1 MTRRQCAGHNDTS
14 PHQGA
19 WKRKERKG
27 TESEPLCVLL
37 VRLGISPRYRAVKII
52 SYHIL
57 QVKNASISFSMAITV
72 RKYVPVE
79 RNCVEANGRR
89 HALSAID
96 YAADYNAA
104 VLLYY

>member
-1 MTRRQCAGHNDTS
+1 MCTF
-14 PHQGA
+14 
-19 WKRKERKG
+19 
-27 TESEPLCVLL
+27 L
-37 VRLGISPRYRAVKII
+37 VRLGISPRYGGREKN
-52 SYHIL
+52 SYRIL
-57 QVKNASISFSMAITV
+57 QVKNASISSFSMAITV

-79 RNCVEANGRR
+79 RNCVEADGRR